1 MTREKPT
8 LALATRPCNI
18 VMNIPCISSHLAY
31 ECVGL
36 HDYIPPTFRI
46 SMHLRC
52 EYKVLMS
59 YLNRHSTLRF
69 VFVMYITCPA
79 HGLLEMF
86 RKKTS
91 DSLPNKR
98 SPVRE
103 TSLANLDT
111 ACFKFV
117 FVGFFSEIRHPSGFL
132 LSIYRHYKLYKFY
145 L

>member
-1 MTREKPT
+1 M
-8 LALATRPCNI
+8 I
-18 VMNIPCISSHLAY
+18 
-31 ECVGL
+31 
-36 HDYIPPTFRI
+36 IPPTFRI

-69 VFVMYITCPA
+69 VFVMYITCHA

-86 RKKTS
+86 RQKTS

-103 TSLANLDT
+103 TFLANLDT

-117 FVGFFSEIRHPSGFL
+117 FVGFFQRNKTSIRFPFIDTINYIYFICEIALIFIL
-132 LSIYRHYKLYKFY
+132 VFALYLKIVR
-145 L
+145 LN